1 MVKAQETVTE
11 TAGIKL
17 LNLTPVK
24 HGYTPE
30 RHSTKKTK
38 RERGRKPTHDPPR
51 KLKISVRDEATEDLS
66 FEQSPEIK
74 SFKEMVAALQKDTLP
89 SSDSEATT
97 TTTSLFQIKYSLQSL
112 CPQLAKAIRGGY
124 KRKKKIV

>member
-1 MVKAQETVTE
+1 M
-11 TAGIKL
+11 
-17 LNLTPVK
+17 K

-30 RHSTKKTK
+30 RHPTKKQK
-38 RERGRKPTHDPPR
+38 GSKPTHDPPR
-51 KLKISVRDEATEDLS
+51 KLKISARDKATEDLS

-112 CPQLAKAIRGGY
+112 WPKLAKAIRGGY